1 MTRQETARQQS
12 AHHEM
17 SVRPLAA
24 VLDSETGGESRWQR
38 IKAPALLAGAVI
50 GASVALHLRDPH
62 ESGSWGFCP
71 WLLLTGTSCPG
82 CGGLRAVNDLTRG
95 DLGAAA
101 SSNLLFVG
109 SVPLLLFFWGRWVT
123 DRWNDRRRRPNTRN
137 ALIYVGLG
145 LVLTVTFWVVRNLG
159 FAAWL
164 AP

>member
-1 MTRQETARQQS
+1 MTPTTPTTRRQMTTLLDRQ
-12 AHHEM
+12 
-17 SVRPLAA
+17 
-24 VLDSETGGESRWQR
+24 TGSESRWQR
-38 IKAPALLAGAVI
+38 IKAPTLLAVAVL
-50 GASVALHLRDPH
+50 GVSALLHLRDPH
-62 ESGSWGFCP
+62 ESGSWGYCP
-71 WLLLTGTSCPG
+71 WLLLTGTNCPG

-109 SVPLLLFFWGRWVT
+109 ALPLLLFAWGRWFSEQWSG
-123 DRWNDRRRRPNTRN
+123 RGRRTNTRR

-145 LVLTVTFWVVRNLG
+145 LVVTIVFWVVRNLE